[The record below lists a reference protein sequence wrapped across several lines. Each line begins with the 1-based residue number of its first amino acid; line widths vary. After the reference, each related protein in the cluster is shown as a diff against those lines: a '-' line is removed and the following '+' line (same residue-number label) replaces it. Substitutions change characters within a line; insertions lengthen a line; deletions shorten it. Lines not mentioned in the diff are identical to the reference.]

1 MSIVVRGS
9 TPSRSEPPRIAD
21 HGGSTIAAAHDA
33 TPNSTAYTTPAS
45 APRRAASGRPFTARP
60 AVRPPINDARAG
72 LARNSKY
79 QAGNAAV
86 VDGAPTS
93 AANPAP
99 MFPFVR
105 IPDRVSRATVV
116 APTSRVVGTP
126 IDVAR
131 IIVDWFGSRSAC
143 CTSRAAP
150 LPRERPTNRA

>member
-1 MSIVVRGS
+1 TPPSAAMTTVARG
-9 TPSRSEPPRIAD
+9 PAPGRSDPPRLAG
-21 HGGSTIAAAHDA
+21 HGGSTIGAAHDA

-45 APRRAASGRPFTARP
+45 APRGAASGRPFTARP

-99 MFPFVR
+99 MFP
-105 IPDRVSRATVV
+105 
-116 APTSRVVGTP
+116 
-126 IDVAR
+126 
-131 IIVDWFGSRSAC
+131 
-143 CTSRAAP
+143 
-150 LPRERPTNRA
+150 